1 MAQPQVDIITPQG
14 DAPLDSESGRAKF
27 EQVIA
32 KLNQSTSQLETR
44 LANRFNSL
52 KDDDR
57 KTWLKAAGVALHTD
71 YVTMG
76 GEPITTWRQLKRDQR
91 NRMMTAYR
99 CMKAIV
105 KGGA

>member
-1 MAQPQVDIITPQG
+1 MAQPQVDIITPNG
-14 DAPLDSESGRAKF
+14 EAPIESKTGKALFDDVVAAINSSNSQFEAK
-27 EQVIA
+27 I
-32 KLNQSTSQLETR
+32 
-44 LANRFNSL
+44 ANRFNSL

-105 KGGA
+105 KGGV